1 MADGLEYADL
11 TPIDDTSYQNLWT
24 VTSRR
29 NQTYG
34 LGDVYT
40 QVFAPAEVEVRN
52 YVNANPLYDFNNPQ
66 DFDAWYS
73 EEAPQWHQFSSLP
86 RDTTFE
92 GFVADAAKTF
102 ANDYPKFYD
111 TINTVVE
118 SGAFGLDPANK
129 TSYRGFATGVFN
141 EYKDA
146 NEKASKYQQDWWAQ
160 SSLGKKGIPSPQL
173 RYDPK
178 KFANYQ
184 KWSSG
189 IKEAIK
195 TFYPEEF
202 AKYGKEIDQAI
213 EARAIS
219 LAAANKRTPF
229 YDALLKQEAY
239 K

>member
-52 YVNANPLYDFNNPQ
+52 YVNQNPRYDFSNPE

-86 RDTTFE
+86 AGDTFE
-92 GFVADAAKTF
+92 GYVANTARVY
-102 ANDYPKFYD
+102 ANDYPTFYQA
-111 TINTVVE
+111 INQGID
-118 SGAFGLDPANK
+118 SGKFGLDPANK
-129 TSYRGFATGVFN
+129 TSYRAFATGIFN

-146 NEKASKYQQDWWAQ
+146 TEKAFKYQQDWWAQ
-160 SSLGKKGIPSPQL
+160 SSLGKKGIPSPEL
-173 RYDPK
+173 NYDPK

-195 TFYPEEF
+195 TYYPEEF

-229 YDALLKQEAY
+229 HDALLKQEAY
-239 K
+239 R